1 MRETSIHRTIYY
13 ILICVRV
20 CERERER
27 IVENCASRRLFLYL
41 YAMEVFLRNGSIY
54 FNQPLNRTREIVH
67 IRIERIAAKSAK
79 IYRI

>member
-1 MRETSIHRTIYY
+1 M
-13 ILICVRV
+13 CV

-27 IVENCASRRLFLYL
+27 GSLKIAHHVDFFLYL